1 MDSLNRLSRRLKSLE
16 KFPVFIQGYLRN
28 IALGKAIKFVGT
40 SKIDFQTLKK
50 TEVSAIL
57 KNRNIVQNH
66 IGQVHAIA
74 SVLLAETVTGVLIG
88 MSIPDNKIPL
98 IKNINVKFVKRSI
111 GDQKAIATLDEAV
124 LKDLFNTEKG
134 EILVPVKVVDATN
147 EEVISTE
154 MLWAWITKK

>member
-1 MDSLNRLSRRLKSLE
+1 METQNRLSRRLKSLE
-16 KFPVFIQGYLRN
+16 KFPKPLKHWLRN
-28 IALGKAIKFVGT
+28 FALGKAIKFVGT
-40 SKIDFQTLKK
+40 SKIEFETLEK
-50 TEVSAIL
+50 TEVSATL
-57 KNRNIVQNH
+57 KNRNKVQNH
-66 IGQVHAIA
+66 IGQVHAVA
-74 SVLLAETVTGVLIG
+74 SVLLAETVTGVLLG

-111 GDQKAIATLDEAV
+111 GDQKAIATLNEAV